1 MSLQAEIDAAGSE
14 LIAEIKDKGGR
25 MPADGQPAPVDPVE
39 EHEEVEE
46 TEESADEPQSDDEPV
61 IPEIAEL
68 SEEDKAEAEKFYRL
82 MKDPAIRVQ
91 LVAEMARNAGLLKDI
106 SAESK
111 PREVAV
117 AKKSIESLLEEE
129 LGPTMK
135 FMVPGL
141 SKAIDKI
148 LAQERETQQTAIAEI
163 SQQQVLSETSKVMD
177 KLSRETNGA
186 SRKFEPQIANLIEK
200 YPMANGQDV
209 ESYLR
214 DMLTL
219 AAKGQVKAVTT
230 KQLNN
235 KIRTAA
241 NDVSSRLPRGASSP
255 GSDALPAGKM
265 SLNESVQW
273 AAKQLQASQRSA
285 PAATK
290 RK

>member
-1 MSLQAEIDAAGSE
+1 MSLQAEIDAAGAT
-14 LIAEIKDKGGR
+14 LIAEVKEKGGR
-25 MPADGQPAPVDPVE
+25 MPAEGEQAPVEPIE
-39 EHEEVEE
+39 EEQE
-46 TEESADEPQSDDEPV
+46 TEEQPEVEGEPESDDEPL
-61 IPEIAEL
+61 PEITEL
-68 SEEDKAEAEKFYRL
+68 TDSEKEEAAKFYRM
-82 MKDPAIRVQ
+82 MKDPAIRIQ
-91 LVAEMARNAGLLKDI
+91 LVAEMARNAGLLKEID
-106 SAESK
+106 SK
-111 PREVAV
+111 STSKEVAV
-117 AKKSIESLLEEE
+117 AKKSIETLLEEE

-148 LAQERETQQTAIAEI
+148 LAQEREVQQSAIAEL

-186 SRKFEPQIANLIEK
+186 SRKFEPQIATLIEK

-219 AAKGQVKAVTT
+219 ASKGQVKAVTT
-230 KQLNN
+230 KQINN

-241 NDVSSRLPRGASSP
+241 NDVSSRLPKGASSP
-255 GSDALPAGKM
+255 GSDTLPAGKM
-265 SLNESVQW
+265 SLAESVNW
-273 AAKQLQASQRSA
+273 AARQLQQGQKK
-285 PAATK
+285 PAV